1 MTLIQNK
8 KKYRPANTRMVY
20 KIPLF
25 FLPELLYCDPDK
37 APAELPCAECFSWYT
52 FWPIFICLVH
62 FSFLVHFTLIGTFSC
77 FSNMFFYLI
86 FLFLAHLL
94 FGTSLSSCCT
104 FVFWKHL
111 AFREDLKQALHQNI

>member
-1 MTLIQNK
+1 MILIRRQ
-8 KKYRPANTRMVY
+8 
-20 KIPLF
+20 L
-25 FLPELLYCDPDK
+25 
-37 APAELPCAECFSWYT
+37 S
-52 FWPIFICLVH
+52 CLVQNAFLGTH
-62 FSFLVHFTLIGTFSC
+62 FGPFLFVWYIFPFLVHFTLIGTFSC

-104 FVFWKHL
+104 FVFWEHL